1 MIPPVQLCSTFIHN
15 LLDDARANFSWDMF
29 VYNQVPHLLFDG
41 DLWIPELPSEPPSNH
56 WYISS
61 QQLASAAARV
71 RKAWLTGQTRTCTH
85 ECTFCTVLP
94 FFNIVCPLVSM
105 NRGFVQ
111 GLRSG
116 ESLRPLGLVCACLR
130 KRSLVR
136 CPCAFPLQIRVK
148 SPLQVPCIDILKMTY
163 SSCWCE
169 SSGRTLLYEIHVSL
183 FYASFCRILLS
194 EVSSKKPCQI
204 LPIASHSV
212 TICRDSLR
220 CLGANILVKRSLYE
234 GLADAMYWRSSH
246 EHLANVYD
254 ISFGPLVSGLG
265 RGLLVVLVDI
275 LGTCCQRSLHEH
287 LEDAMHLQCVYNRL

>member
-1 MIPPVQLCSTFIHN
+1 MMLAPTSHGTCLFTTRFLIFFLTVIYESLNFRASRRRIIDIYQANS
-15 LLDDARANFSWDMF
+15 LLLLQPEFAKRGLQDRHEPAHMSAHFARSF
-29 VYNQVPHLLFDG
+29 L
-41 DLWIPELPSEPPSNH
+41 
-56 WYISS
+56 
-61 QQLASAAARV
+61 
-71 RKAWLTGQTRTCTH
+71 
-85 ECTFCTVLP
+85 
-94 FFNIVCPLVSM
+94 FFNIVCPLVNM

-136 CPCAFPLQIRVK
+136 CPCAFPLQVRVK

-169 SSGRTLLYEIHVSL
+169 SSGPTLLYEIHVSL

-234 GLADAMYWRSSH
+234 GLADAMYG
-246 EHLANVYD
+246 
-254 ISFGPLVSGLG
+254 GPHMN
-265 RGLLVVLVDI
+265 I
-275 LGTCCQRSLHEH
+275 
-287 LEDAMHLQCVYNRL
+287 